1 MGLKSALCGILAF
14 IAWVLQQFGIDFG
27 VEEQTATAD
36 AILNVIQGVGIL
48 AATIGGLWNK
58 LKGGNKSGLLL
69 PILSLSLVL
78 AGCALK
84 GLEPHEKAMVITDE
98 MTDAYVAMHETYLQI
113 YEAFPE
119 RRQELQDKAAPKL
132 DAAKHAVI
140 SLREVA
146 TAWATAKTQPDD
158 WATALDAAV
167 RAVSEASETLKKLE
181 AAS

>member
-27 VEEQTATAD
+27 VDEQTATAD
-36 AILNVIQGVGIL
+36 AILNVVQGIGIL

-58 LKGGNKSGLLL
+58 LKARNKSGLLL
-69 PILSLSLVL
+69 PILGLSLIL

-84 GLEPHEKAMVITDE
+84 GLEPYEKAMVITDE
-98 MTDAYVAMHETYLQI
+98 MTDAYVTMHETYLQI
-113 YEAFPE
+113 YEVFPE

-140 SLREVA
+140 SLREIA
-146 TAWATAKTQPDD
+146 TAWATVKTQPDEWD
-158 WATALDAAV
+158 AALDAAV